1 MKNEFDY
8 GHDQRQI
15 SMPLKVYNADLQ
27 AAEYRGRKDAS
38 RRFAKIVKAAK
49 DDPRDAVCMIVED
62 FEDDQASIDQML
74 LALDLMKT
82 AEELWGRRNDA
93 EQTGVGYDNA

>member
-15 SMPLKVYNADLQ
+15 SMPLKVYNSDLQ

-38 RRFAKIVKAAK
+38 RRFAKIIKAAK

-62 FEDDQASIDQML
+62 FEDDQQEIDRML
-74 LALDLMKT
+74 IALGLLDL
-82 AEELWGRRNDA
+82 AQELWGSNA
-93 EQTGVGYDNA
+93 EHKA